1 MSGSSE
7 NGGRILYDAATIGA
21 NHKPVG
27 SVASRYVVANN
38 INHYADI
45 HAQQRVN
52 FSGLSTKSNSVIST
66 SETEALVQVFASGP
80 FPIALREDGS
90 SYRIRVSVGTAI
102 ANAASTGYV
111 AVVLAPVDTSREAL
125 LDALAAPDDPA
136 SDAVWYTTWTGSTSA
151 AYRTGASLGPSAWT
165 RMVGL
170 SSGLVSEYTRPV
182 AGLTDIG
189 GDPTQ
194 REACMV
200 SVSVFMKT
208 SNASHAVKLYA
219 LNAAEWYG

>member
-7 NGGRILYDAATIGA
+7 NGGRILYDSATIGA

-27 SVASRYVVANN
+27 SIASRYVVANN

-45 HAQQRVN
+45 YGQQRAN
-52 FSGLSTKSNSVIST
+52 FSALSTKTNSVLST
-66 SETEALVQVFASGP
+66 SATTLTQVFATAP
-80 FPIALREDGS
+80 FPIALREDGA
-90 SYRIRVSVGTAI
+90 SYRIRVSVGTSI
-102 ANAASTGYV
+102 DNSASTGTV
-111 AVVLAPVDTSREAL
+111 AVVLAPIAGSR
-125 LDALAAPDDPA
+125 DALADALSTPGDAA
-136 SDAVWYTTWTGSTSA
+136 SDAVWTSTWTGSTSA
-151 AYRTGASLGPSAWT
+151 AYRTGASLGPNAWT

-170 SSGLVSEYTRPV
+170 SALMASEYVVPV
-182 AGLTDIG
+182 PGLADIG

-200 SVSVFMKT
+200 SVSVFLKT
-208 SNASHAVKLYA
+208 SNASHAVSLYA